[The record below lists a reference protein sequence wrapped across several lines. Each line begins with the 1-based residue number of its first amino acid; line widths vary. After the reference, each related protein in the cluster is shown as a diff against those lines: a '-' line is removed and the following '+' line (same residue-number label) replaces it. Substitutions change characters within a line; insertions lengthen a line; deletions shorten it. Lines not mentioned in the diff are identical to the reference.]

1 MSFPVTGQPMPKA
14 EATFAT
20 HLLAPIVDIRSLS
33 ESNHPINDAV
43 VSGKQE
49 GAWVITKAANGD
61 LSVAVAA
68 GPLPTD
74 KWFPANVGSKVSP
87 V

>member
-20 HLLAPIVDIRSLS
+20 HLLAPVVDINLLG
-33 ESNHPINDAV
+33 ESTHPINDAV
-43 VSGKQE
+43 VSGKQK
-49 GAWVITKAANGD
+49 GAWVITKADNGD

-68 GPLPTD
+68 GSLPTD
-74 KWFPANVGSKVSP
+74 KWFPATVGSKVSP